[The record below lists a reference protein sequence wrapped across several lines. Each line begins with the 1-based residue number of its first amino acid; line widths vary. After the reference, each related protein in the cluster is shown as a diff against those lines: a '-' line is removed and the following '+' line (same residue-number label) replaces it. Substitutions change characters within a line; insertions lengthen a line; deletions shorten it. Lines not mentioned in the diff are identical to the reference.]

1 MCQSRQTSLDLR
13 RGPGARNGPDYR
25 DAPSEESAITRAL
38 RRAATAPLGAP
49 IFSPHEGTT
58 FNSHEEAR
66 DFYNLYSWEK
76 GFGVRFGRGRKN
88 ASKYQ
93 TKLDIV
99 FSCEGTSKNSN
110 SSIRTD
116 CAAKIRLHRR
126 SDHAWYIS
134 SVNDTHNHRLT
145 EAYSENKQ
153 WKSHGYIDPST
164 KDLIK
169 KLREN
174 NISVGRICNIL
185 GVSDGGSRARMRK
198 ESVRSICAKLAQEN
212 MRDDIGK
219 TLRLL
224 DKMKETDPGLEV
236 RFQIDSGGR
245 LKMML
250 WCTGKNRLDYA
261 TFGDAITFDTTYRT
275 NLYSLPFG
283 LFMGVNNHF
292 QSIVLGGLLLTSEK
306 TSDFEW
312 AFTNFVEIMGGKA
325 PVTMLTDQCAAMAK
339 AMKTSMQGT
348 KHRWCRWHVL
358 KNAKDRLGKVYSK
371 HKRFKHDFNKLI
383 TDETNIPAFEKKWC
397 ELVKKYKLVK
407 NKFLKRLFKHRENG
421 QSHPSWVS
429 FVLV

>member
-1 MCQSRQTSLDLR
+1 MRGSLENFHAFATHHIKKALKSITD
-13 RGPGARNGPDYR
+13 
-25 DAPSEESAITRAL
+25 PSNIL
-38 RRAATAPLGAP
+38 VK
-49 IFSPHEGTT
+49 
-58 FNSHEEAR
+58 
-66 DFYNLYSWEK
+66 LYL
-76 GFGVRFGRGRKN
+76 
-88 ASKYQ
+88 Q
-93 TKLDIV
+93 
-99 FSCEGTSKNSN
+99 GTSKNSN

-174 NISVGRICNIL
+174 NISVGGICNIL

-245 LKMML
+245 LKTML

-325 PVTMLTDQCAAMAK
+325 PVTMLTGK
-339 AMKTSMQGT
+339 N
-348 KHRWCRWHVL
+348 
-358 KNAKDRLGKVYSK
+358 KNAHTLAA
-371 HKRFKHDFNKLI
+371 NQ
-383 TDETNIPAFEKKWC
+383 IPIFIYAC
-397 ELVKKYKLVK
+397 LCL
-407 NKFLKRLFKHRENG
+407 
-421 QSHPSWVS
+421 QI
-429 FVLV
+429 